1 MTAFHPKFEA
11 ELSNPAVPERRRSPR
26 LRLQVPV
33 FVRGVDAKGE
43 EFLDLTKTL
52 NISAVGAFLATTRL
66 LHRDD
71 PLSLTVPAPATPA
84 SRVVPPPTAPIPAR
98 VRRLEMAGEVC
109 LLGVEFLKPLE

>member
-1 MTAFHPKFEA
+1 MTEFRQKFGTD
-11 ELSNPAVPERRRSPR
+11 LSNSSLSERRRSPR

-33 FVRGVDAKGE
+33 FLRGVDAKGE

-66 LHRDD
+66 FHIDEL
-71 PLSLTVPAPATPA
+71 LLLTVPAPATPA
-84 SRVVPPPTAPIPAR
+84 SRILPPPAAPIPAR
-98 VRRLEMAGEVC
+98 VRRLQMAEEVR

>member
-1 MTAFHPKFEA
+1 MSEVRQKFSA
-11 ELSNPAVPERRRSPR
+11 DLSGLSFPERRRSPR

-33 FVRGVDAKGE
+33 FLRGVDARGE

-66 LHRDD
+66 FHIDEL
-71 PLSLTVPAPATPA
+71 LLLTVPAPATPA
-84 SRVVPPPTAPIPAR
+84 GRIMPPPAAPIPAR
-98 VRRLEMAGEVC
+98 VRRLQIAEEVR